1 MIEKKKR
8 ETSKMLLWTVLSL
21 SALFSIAALVLSS
34 LFGGFEATVTVIGGV
49 WSAAVIAAI
58 GFYSDKAKAENE
70 IKLQALL
77 NSPPELAELREQL
90 AAEQAAGRKLKAE
103 RDKAKKEAEQA
114 KGEAAQLRQRLTPLE
129 QIIRDAQQP
138 GTPG

>member
-1 MIEKKKR
+1 MNQDKKRR

-34 LFGGFEATVTVIGGV
+34 QFGGFDATVTVVGGV

-70 IKLQALL
+70 IKLQATL
-77 NSPPELAELREQL
+77 STPPPELAELRAQNTDME
-90 AAEQAAGRKLKAE
+90 ATIKKLRAE
-103 RDKAKKEAEQA
+103 RDKARNEV
-114 KGEAAQLRQRLTPLE
+114 AQLKQRLTPLE

-138 GTPG
+138 GTSGQT